1 MELYKHI
8 NSFLACRIE
17 NNFLLLLGNKEASSN
32 QMEVDLQNPIIDEKE
47 KNNAICLLKT
57 SE

>member
-8 NSFLACRIE
+8 NSFWLAKLKTI
-17 NNFLLLLGNKEASSN
+17 FLLLLGNKDASSN
-32 QMEVDLQNPIIDEKE
+32 QMEVDLPNPIDEKE